1 MSSPHEFIIE
11 TASLRLRRFRIDD
24 AEWAARLDADEE
36 VMRFISG
43 SVPTP
48 RETFLNEYL
57 PRMLRICDL
66 GPQFGFWTGED
77 RESGRPTGW
86 FHLRPE
92 KQEPFAMELGYR
104 LQRESWGKG
113 LATEG
118 SRELLRR
125 AFTEWGVA
133 RVVAHTLAMNL
144 PSRRVMEKCG
154 MRLEREFIGPADW
167 HHGWTEEQR
176 RAVRYQIDAVDFE
189 VKSRNW

>member
-1 MSSPHEFIIE
+1 MLSPNELVLE
-11 TASLRLRRFRIDD
+11 TPRLRLRRFCVDD

-48 RETFLNEYL
+48 CERFLAEYL
-57 PRMLRICDL
+57 PRMLKDYDR
-66 GPQFGFWTGED
+66 GPQFGFWTAED
-77 RESGRPTGW
+77 RKNRRPIGW

-92 KQEPFAMELGYR
+92 KQEPFEMELGYR
-104 LQRESWGKG
+104 FQRDVWGRG

-118 SRELLRR
+118 SRELLRH
-125 AFTEWGVA
+125 AFAEWGVP
-133 RVVAHTLAMNL
+133 RVVAHTLVVNL

-154 MRLEREFIGPADW
+154 MRLEREFIGPAEW

-176 RAVRYQIDAVDFE
+176 RAVRYRIDAVDAAG
-189 VKSRNW
+189 K